1 MIDELLV
8 ITRCSSLQFLKNPIA
23 GSFEPS
29 SVRLK
34 LKHQS
39 IGKIRLG
46 KTATATHNITYQR
59 GERSYSSIEGIEIV
73 FDASPGSVWSL

>member
-1 MIDELLV
+1 VIDELLV

-46 KTATATHNITYQR
+46 KTTTHNITYQHS
-59 GERSYSSIEGIEIV
+59 ERSYSSIEGIEIV
-73 FDASPGSVWSL
+73 FDASPGSV